1 MASAEDIRYLNVSTN
16 CKQVSGRI
24 PADVFIANVFL
35 ETNTWFNITSDI
47 LDTIDKI
54 KISDGNSTVYV
65 GGDDIVQNNDGSISF
80 ISAESTNPFIGLI
93 TVEIHRI
100 NSLGLSDINYN
111 IDTDDPINN
120 DPTDTT
126 LVRRF
131 YTIAGCQIDCCLAN
145 LIDAAIE
152 CHCKCDKCKE
162 DLIRGEK
169 VFLMLQGAV
178 FAAEQEENPD
188 HALNMYNKASAM
200 CVEVCACGC

>member
-24 PADVFIANVFL
+24 PADVFVGNVF
-35 ETNTWFNITSDI
+35 ITGT
-47 LDTIDKI
+47 LDMNAAVLATIDKI
-54 KISDGNSTVYV
+54 KISDGTSTVYV
-65 GGDDIVQNNDGSISF
+65 DGDAIVQNDDNSISF

-93 TVEIHRI
+93 TVELHRI
-100 NSLGLSDINYN
+100 VALSQVIINYDINDN
-111 IDTDDPINN
+111 GTKNETT
-120 DPTDTT
+120 TDTT

-188 HALNMYNKASAM
+188 HALDMYNKASAL

>member
-24 PADVFIANVFL
+24 PADVFQDYWGN
-35 ETNTWFNITSDI
+35 NIDSTM
-47 LDTIDKI
+47 LATVDKI
-54 KISDGNSTVYV
+54 KISDGTSTVYV
-65 GGDDIVQNNDGSISF
+65 DTGITANADGSISF
-80 ISAESTNPFIGLI
+80 VSAESTNPFIGLI
-93 TVEIHRI
+93 TVELHQISTESVSTI
-100 NSLGLSDINYN
+100 DYN
-111 IDTDDPINN
+111 IDNVGSDNETEGDSTFI
-120 DPTDTT
+120 
-126 LVRRF
+126 RSF
-131 YTIAGCQIDCCLAN
+131 YTIAACQIDCCLAN